1 MTTRNYTSAMQ
12 KLALLIF
19 LLTASLAV
27 SAQKAM
33 SLEDCVQYGLS
44 NHPSVKNAQLQVSD
58 AEWRIKENFRT
69 GLPQISAGVSYTGF
83 IQRGGLPSS
92 ALSFGPPVSQG
103 FIDDLQA
110 ELTDFPLLS
119 QTMAGLLGGS
129 SSSSDSKLYFSPVHS
144 LAGEV
149 KLTQLLFNNSY
160 LLGLKAARYYRDYVM
175 QELAVARYQIKN
187 SVTDAYLPAL
197 LISESLKTLDKNIGN
212 LDKMLSDTK
221 AINKAGFAEQ
231 LDVDRLDLSLST
243 LRAERDNLVRQQE
256 IVINAL
262 KFAMGMQISEN
273 ITLTDDIDKLIAQ
286 NSDADL
292 TSPVDPMNRPE
303 YLTLLKA
310 RQLSAIQVDL
320 YGKPW
325 MPTVAGFAQWQPGFQ
340 GGFGNKGTDGFD
352 KWYYI
357 PSAVAGIS
365 VSVPIWDGGV
375 TNAQKQRAIITMQGV
390 DIQKEMLENALELE
404 LETARKQ
411 YQNANERVNSQ
422 QKNLDL
428 AQRIYET
435 TQTKYKAGVG
445 SSFEVTQAEQ
455 GLYSAQQA
463 LMSARF
469 DMLTARIAIK
479 KALGKY

>member
-1 MTTRNYTSAMQ
+1 MQ
-12 KLALLIF
+12 RLALLIF
-19 LLTASLAV
+19 LLTASFAV

-33 SLEDCVQYGLS
+33 SLEECVQYGQT

-58 AEWRIKENFRT
+58 ADWRIKENFRT
-69 GLPQISAGVSYTGF
+69 GLPQITAGVSYTGF

-92 ALSFGPPVSQG
+92 ALSFGPSVPPGYIS
-103 FIDDLQA
+103 DLQT

-119 QTMAGLLGGS
+119 QAMTGLLGGS
-129 SSSSDSKLYFSPVHS
+129 SGSSNSKLYFSPVHS

-149 KLTQLLFNNSY
+149 KLTQLIFNNSY
-160 LLGLKAARYYRDYVM
+160 LLGLKAARYYRDYVN
-175 QELAVARYQIKN
+175 QELATARYQIKN

-197 LISESLKTLDKNIGN
+197 LMTESLKTLDKNIGN

-231 LDVDRLDLSLST
+231 LDVDRLELSLST

-256 IVINAL
+256 IVVNAL
-262 KFAMGMQISEN
+262 KFAMGMPITET
-273 ITLTDDIDKLIAQ
+273 ITLSDDLDKLLAQ

-292 TSPVDPMNRPE
+292 TSPVDPMSRPE

-320 YGKPW
+320 YAKPW

-340 GGFGNKGTDGFD
+340 GGFGNKDSEGFN

-357 PSAVAGIS
+357 PSAVAGVS
-365 VSVPIWDGGV
+365 VSIPIWDGGV
-375 TNAQKQRAIITMQGV
+375 TKAQKQRAILTLQGV
-390 DIQKEMLENALELE
+390 DIQKQMLENALELE

-411 YQNANERVNSQ
+411 YQNASERVNSQ

-428 AQRIYET
+428 AQRIYDT

-455 GLYSAQQA
+455 GLYTAQQA
-463 LMSARF
+463 VMSARY
-469 DMLTARIAIK
+469 DLLTARIAIK
-479 KALGKY
+479 KALGK

>member
-1 MTTRNYTSAMQ
+1 MQ

-33 SLEDCVQYGLS
+33 SLDECVQYAQA
-44 NHPSVKNAQLQVSD
+44 NHPSVRNAQLQVSD
-58 AEWRIKENFRT
+58 ADWRIKENLRT
-69 GLPQISAGVSYTGF
+69 GLPQITGNVSYTGF
-83 IQRGGLPSS
+83 LQRGSLPSDVF
-92 ALSFGPPVSQG
+92 SFGPQTPPG
-103 FIDDLQA
+103 FLEDLQA

-119 QTMAGLLGGS
+119 QTMTGLLGSSSGS
-129 SSSSDSKLYFSPVHS
+129 SGGKLYFSPVHS
-144 LAGEV
+144 LSGEL
-149 KLTQLLFNNSY
+149 KLTQLIFNNSY
-160 LLGLKAARYYRDYVM
+160 LLGLKAARYYRDYVNE
-175 QELAVARYQIKN
+175 ELVAARYQIKN

-197 LISESLKTLDKNIGN
+197 MISENLKTLDKNIGN

-256 IVINAL
+256 IVVNAL
-262 KFAMGMQISEN
+262 KFTMGMP
-273 ITLTDDIDKLIAQ
+273 LTETIALSDDLDKLLSQI
-286 NSDADL
+286 SDADL
-292 TSPVDPMNRPE
+292 TTPLDPMNRPE

-310 RQLSAIQVDL
+310 RQLNAIQVDL
-320 YGKPW
+320 LSKPW
-325 MPTVAGFAQWQPGFQ
+325 MPTVAGFAQWQPAFQ
-340 GGFGNKGTDGFD
+340 GGFGARNSDGFN

-357 PSAVAGIS
+357 PAAVAGIS
-365 VSVPIWDGGV
+365 VSVPIWDSGV
-375 TNAQKQRAIITMQGV
+375 TRAQKQRAIIALQGV
-390 DIQKEMLENALELE
+390 DIQKQMLENALELE
-404 LETARKQ
+404 ITTARKQ
-411 YQNANERVNSQ
+411 YQNATERVESQ

-463 LMSARF
+463 LMSARY
-469 DMLTARIAIK
+469 DLLTARIAIK
-479 KALGKY
+479 KALGK